1 MDVAHSL
8 RANIYAGA
16 LFPLPH
22 LPQNLVLSLLDAI
35 VSSAS
40 PAPTRGPAAEHELVR
55 LAISALFLWV
65 PLTMRSGGAL
75 WAAASRDAA
84 LFVKLSRVLIALVS
98 GSGAGAAAGRLCEK
112 LQPAAVVAIYSLCS
126 TMPSLSGSPAAGL
139 EDKTPSGAPHPHG
152 YILQLLLSHK
162 PTLAAAGP
170 QASAVFYGLTEL
182 LLRATVAGECA
193 KAGPG
198 RPLPTALRRALVDI
212 LAEIQVCV
220 PRRDAVCMRC
230 QALTS
235 SAAGCSCGRDS
246 GRYTRDCRK
255 CTQGSPRQL
264 RKQHRECRHA
274 SSCFSHGEAR
284 CE

>member
-1 MDVAHSL
+1 MSSAWMIKTFVDMSTL
-8 RANIYAGA
+8 SP
-16 LFPLPH
+16 FPR

-35 VSSAS
+35 VSSAA
-40 PAPTRGPAAEHELVR
+40 PAPSRGPAAEHELVR

-112 LQPAAVVAIYSLCS
+112 VQPAAVVAIYSLCS
-126 TMPSLSGSPAAGL
+126 TMPSSSGLPAAGL

-152 YILQLLLSHK
+152 YILQLMLSHK
-162 PTLAAAGP
+162 PTLAAVGP

-182 LLRATVAGECA
+182 LLRATVAGESA
-193 KAGPG
+193 KAGFG

-212 LAEIQVCV
+212 LAEIQVRCST
-220 PRRDAVCMRC
+220 RDAVRMCCR
-230 QALTS
+230 AL
-235 SAAGCSCGRDS
+235 
-246 GRYTRDCRK
+246 
-255 CTQGSPRQL
+255 
-264 RKQHRECRHA
+264 
-274 SSCFSHGEAR
+274 
-284 CE
+284 